1 MAETLLKIVGATS
14 STVSLASGY
23 KVAGQATI
31 YIPIS
36 KVQFDEAL
44 LADLATHITHGHIT
58 VSINGVAQ
66 TANDMTNLVGSPI
79 PSETKEHTDYQES
92 ILSRFDNSAALPASP
107 SDGDRR
113 WALATA
119 LGWTANR
126 IYVYS
131 AASTSWEEIVPTIG
145 TQIYVENELMLY
157 LWNGTTLN
165 SFAEST
171 QIRAHLTGIN
181 MKALAAYTGT
191 LNGISTDQFIPTN
204 LLFRVTAVGGAAL
217 NGNCQITAG
226 VSAGGTQILIAT
238 ELTSLIALNS
248 TYSIPITGLIA
259 APILANAVIHVS
271 TVFADTSA
279 GTGTME
285 CWAEGYSL

>member
-1 MAETLLKIVGATS
+1 MLFVRI
-14 STVSLASGY
+14 
-23 KVAGQATI
+23 
-31 YIPIS
+31 
-36 KVQFDEAL
+36 
-44 LADLATHITHGHIT
+44 LATHITHGHIN
-58 VSINGVAQ
+58 VWINGVAQ
-66 TANDMTNLVGSPI
+66 TSNDMLNLVGSPI

-113 WALATA
+113 WALSTA

-131 AASTSWEEIVPTIG
+131 AATTSWEEIVPTIG

-165 SFAEST
+165 SFSEST
-171 QIRAHLTGIN
+171 QIRCRIGSIN
-181 MKALAAYTGT
+181 LKALAAYTGVI
-191 LNGISTDQFIPTN
+191 NGISTDQFIPTN

-217 NGNCQITAG
+217 NGNCQVTVG
-226 VSAGGTQILIAT
+226 TGAGGTQILIAT
-238 ELTSLIALNS
+238 ELTNLIALNS
-248 TYSIPITGLIA
+248 TFAIPIAGLIA
-259 APILANAVIHVS
+259 APILANATLHCS

-279 GTGTME
+279 GTGTAE
-285 CWAEGYSL
+285 LWIEGYSL